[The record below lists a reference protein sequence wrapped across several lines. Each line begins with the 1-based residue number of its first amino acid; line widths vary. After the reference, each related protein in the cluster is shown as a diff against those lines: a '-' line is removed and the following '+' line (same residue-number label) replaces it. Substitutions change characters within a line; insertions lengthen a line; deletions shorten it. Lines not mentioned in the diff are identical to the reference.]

1 MRIAIEPADQSS
13 TLKANGKSFYLA
25 GWFLGKEDFKRA
37 TALYAYLRDIDDQI
51 DEAADSETAA
61 GNLRAILAGLDA
73 PLDNR
78 QSYLEIDTA
87 TMHAFLRGMA
97 YDIGEVAVH
106 DQSELEDYCYCVAGT
121 VGEMMCQALRCDDP
135 RAISHAIDMGVAMQ
149 MTNIARDVYE
159 DAERGRIYVP
169 KAWLGDISL
178 EDILQLSAAA
188 VPQIR
193 GAILRLIALSE
204 KRYQTARH
212 GIALLPL
219 RSRLAIL
226 AASYIYGGIG
236 RAIRKDN
243 AQNWQSRTVISKPQK
258 MQLVLVSIAKFMTS
272 PSLWNYRDSPSVGKP
287 EQTLRTILD
296 G

>member
-1 MRIAIEPADQSS
+1 
-13 TLKANGKSFYLA
+13 
-25 GWFLGKEDFKRA
+25 
-37 TALYAYLRDIDDQI
+37 
-51 DEAADSETAA
+51 
-61 GNLRAILAGLDA
+61 
-73 PLDNR
+73 
-78 QSYLEIDTA
+78 
-87 TMHAFLRGMA
+87 
-97 YDIGEVAVH
+97 
-106 DQSELEDYCYCVAGT
+106 
-121 VGEMMCQALRCDDP
+121 
-135 RAISHAIDMGVAMQ
+135 MQ

-178 EDILQLSAAA
+178 EDILQPSAAA

-204 KRYQTARH
+204 ERYQTARH